1 MKHLKFYAIAMMAVA
16 IVGMNVSCSKDE
28 KDGEVIVNG
37 SGADRIKVIQTDN
50 GGAVQLDAL
59 TANSRTYEYYYES
72 GKLTKMIEQYDGT
85 TFKPT
90 LINSPFSVS
99 YKETFDN
106 GKSYDWKTDIKLD
119 ASGDITSYTTN
130 ETLLYNSAGTD
141 WSKTDEN
148 VAFTYNYAKQIAK
161 VKINGKNTT
170 LRNGSTETNSYLY
183 EIDFTWEDGNLV
195 KGDVTSQI
203 NGTENRSTISI
214 SYGSSSKI
222 KNSQMPYNLAK
233 YGILGGFTL
242 SNQILSFIPLIG
254 FGTTPTNIPTYIN
267 GKSANIY
274 LNSNGTIGSEN
285 SCTYKYA
292 STK

>member
-16 IVGMNVSCSKDE
+16 IAGMNVSCSKDE

-72 GKLTKMIEQYDGT
+72 GKLTKI
-85 TFKPT
+85 
-90 LINSPFSVS
+90 
-99 YKETFDN
+99 
-106 GKSYDWKTDIKLD
+106 GKSDDWKTDIKLD
-119 ASGDITSYTTN
+119 ASGDITPYTTN

-148 VAFTYNYAKQIAK
+148 VVFTYNYAKQIAK
-161 VKINGKNTT
+161 VKINGKNTR
-170 LRNGSTETNSYLY
+170 LINGANETNSYLY

-222 KNSQMPYNLAK
+222 KNGQMPYNLAK

-254 FGTTPTNIPTYIN
+254 FGTTPTNIPTNIN